1 MSEGF
6 DHPSAAG
13 RALVERVRVLVE
25 GARVRVLHARA
36 VRKVLE
42 ALARFADGAGRC
54 FCSHDV
60 LAREAAYSAR
70 HVARALDQAEASGLL
85 LRAVPRYAARLAGT
99 ATEFSLPWWALTPAR
114 GLEGA
119 REVLGLRR
127 DGPVARG
134 LTRGVA
140 AALVELLED
149 LHPAELVRRVAGRV
163 GGAFA
168 AEIVRAYASGLV
180 PVQGRGEGAEGL
192 APPSLH
198 VTPGRDKTS
207 SKRTLHQ
214 SSPASRRGEKDDR
227 GSSTRAE
234 GSAGTAER
242 LRRVMERAS
251 AVVAAREGAAKGAP
265 LSESS

>member
-6 DHPSAAG
+6 EHPSAAG
-13 RALVERVRVLVE
+13 RALVERVRVLVA

-54 FCSHDV
+54 FCSHEV

-70 HVARALDQAEASGLL
+70 HVARALEQAEDSGLL
-85 LRAVPRYAARLAGT
+85 VRAVPRYAARLAGA

-119 REVLGLRR
+119 REVLAMRR
-127 DGPVARG
+127 GGPVARG

-140 AALVELLED
+140 AALVELVED

-163 GGAFA
+163 GGPFA
-168 AEIVRAYASGLV
+168 SEIVRAYASGLV
-180 PVQGRGEGAEGL
+180 PFEGRGEGAEGL
-192 APPSLH
+192 AAPSLH

-207 SKRTLHQ
+207 PKRTLDAG
-214 SSPASRRGEKDDR
+214 SPAASRGERDDR

-234 GSAGTAER
+234 GYADTAER
-242 LRRVMERAS
+242 LRRVMARAS
-251 AVVAAREGAAKGAP
+251 EAVAARVGASKGAP
-265 LSESS
+265 FSESS

>member
-6 DHPSAAG
+6 EHPSAAG
-13 RALVERVRVLVE
+13 RALVERVRLLVE

-54 FCSHDV
+54 FCSHEL

-70 HVARALDQAEASGLL
+70 HVARALEQAEDSGLL
-85 LRAVPRYAARLAGT
+85 VRAVPRYAARLAGA
-99 ATEFSLPWWALTPAR
+99 ATEFALPWWALTPAR

-119 REVLGLRR
+119 REVLAMRKG
-127 DGPVARG
+127 GPVARG

-140 AALVELLED
+140 AALVELVED

-163 GGAFA
+163 GGPLA

-180 PVQGRGEGAEGL
+180 PREGAEGL
-192 APPSLH
+192 SVPFVH
-198 VTPGRDKTS
+198 RTPGRDKTS
-207 SKRTLHQ
+207 PKRTLDAG
-214 SSPASRRGEKDDR
+214 SPAASGGDKDDR

-234 GSAGTAER
+234 GYADSAER
-242 LRRVMERAS
+242 LRRVMARAS
-251 AVVAAREGAAKGAP
+251 EAVAARVGASKGAP
-265 LSESS
+265 FSESS